1 MFSIL
6 NGKIFGESGRIF
18 LISENGKEGSKK
30 NASAYL
36 PSGAYTVLTCMFI
49 NFAKLMNLG
58 FLSFMTRY

>member
-18 LISENGKEGSKK
+18 LMSENGKEGSKK

-36 PSGAYTVLTCMFI
+36 PSGALHCADLNEFI
-49 NFAKLMNLG
+49 NFAKLTNLSG
-58 FLSFMTRY
+58 F